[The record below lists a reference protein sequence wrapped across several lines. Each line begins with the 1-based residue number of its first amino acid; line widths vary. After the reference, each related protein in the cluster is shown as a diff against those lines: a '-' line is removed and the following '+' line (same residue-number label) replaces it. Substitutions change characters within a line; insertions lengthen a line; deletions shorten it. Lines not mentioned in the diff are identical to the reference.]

1 MMQNQNGKTVIVSQ
15 METRRNLSWDQSVLG
30 SKNRNSKHKRLLKRY
45 PMLFAAASLCFGLGG
60 ILAYANSEKTQSVMS
75 HLTAGFEYDKT
86 LGRLQF
92 VSNLLPES
100 AMVFMENNGSDQ
112 PDEIVPSGAQTIHA
126 WSQAEPWLEYH
137 CVGAIRACQDG
148 QIMTVI
154 QNRDD
159 EFTVRVGH
167 QNGYES
173 VYSGLH
179 AVQVKEFETV
189 SKGQQIGTATGF
201 TAFEWRKDG
210 LSVLPVFASA
220 SEI

>member
-1 MMQNQNGKTVIVSQ
+1 MMQNQNEKTVIVSQ
-15 METRRNLSWDQSVLG
+15 METRKNPNWDQSFLG
-30 SKNRNSKHKRLLKRY
+30 LKYRNNKRKRLLRRY
-45 PMLFAAASLCFGLGG
+45 PVFFAAASLCFGLGG
-60 ILAYANSEKTQSVMS
+60 VLTYVYSEKTQSVMS

-112 PDEIVPSGAQTIHA
+112 PVEVAPSDAQTIHS

-159 EFTVRVGH
+159 EYTVRVAH

-179 AVQVKEFETV
+179 AVQVREFDAV
-189 SKGQQIGTATGF
+189 LKGQQIGTAAGF

-210 LSVLPVFASA
+210 LSLLPVFAPA